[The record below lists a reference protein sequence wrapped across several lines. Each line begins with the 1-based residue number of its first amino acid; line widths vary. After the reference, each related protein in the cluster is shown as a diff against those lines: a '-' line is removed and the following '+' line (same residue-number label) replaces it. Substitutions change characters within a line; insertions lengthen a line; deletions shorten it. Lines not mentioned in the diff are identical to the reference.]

1 MYTPLVFFIVL
12 IGIIFTLLWFRM
24 IKKSPDDAKKRR
36 ILRMMDTDVMS
47 KTLKRFA
54 LLSLYSNEHSDSP
67 DRYNKEWLKYEY
79 LDPRE
84 KLVIGSKEDY
94 ENFKKYISE

>member
-1 MYTPLVFFIVL
+1 M
-12 IGIIFTLLWFRM
+12 
-24 IKKSPDDAKKRR
+24 
-36 ILRMMDTDVMS
+36 DVMS

-67 DRYNKEWLKYEY
+67 DHYNKEWLKYEY

-84 KLVIGSKEDY
+84 KLVIGSEEDY

>member
-1 MYTPLVFFIVL
+1 
-12 IGIIFTLLWFRM
+12 M